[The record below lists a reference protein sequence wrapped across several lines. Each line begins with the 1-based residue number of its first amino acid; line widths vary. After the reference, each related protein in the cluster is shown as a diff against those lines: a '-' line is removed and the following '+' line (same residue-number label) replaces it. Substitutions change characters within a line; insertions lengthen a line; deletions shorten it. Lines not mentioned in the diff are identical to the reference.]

1 MYTVGNGQAHAQD
14 LGDAGSCVRS
24 FRYACMNEE
33 NLNSCQLSYNKMYF
47 TFYLFFIF
55 FIFHACSFFFYFS
68 FFACFF
74 FSLECTRP
82 HPFNNFPS
90 LNFRTF
96 KNIVILS

>member
-47 TFYLFFIF
+47 IFYLFFIF
-55 FIFHACSFFFYFS
+55 HARY
-68 FFACFF
+68 FF
-74 FSLECTRP
+74 FSFL
-82 HPFNNFPS
+82 HVLF
-90 LNFRTF
+90 
-96 KNIVILS
+96 

>member
-55 FIFHACSFFFYFS
+55 HFSCMFFFFIFHFLHVFF
-68 FFACFF
+68 
-74 FSLECTRP
+74 
-82 HPFNNFPS
+82 
-90 LNFRTF
+90 
-96 KNIVILS
+96 